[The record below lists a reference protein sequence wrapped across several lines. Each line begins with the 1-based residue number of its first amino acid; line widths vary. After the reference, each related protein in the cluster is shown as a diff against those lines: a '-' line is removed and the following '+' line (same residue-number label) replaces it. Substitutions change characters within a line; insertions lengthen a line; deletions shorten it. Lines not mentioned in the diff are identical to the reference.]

1 MRNVIIT
8 IVLLMIFLS
17 IVDSLISGSKLK
29 RYIKGII
36 LITSLIIVF
45 DYLVS
50 FKNINMNINNK
61 QIDIDSKNSW
71 ITSAETISELLEDE
85 IKRYLEN
92 YDFEYDDINVKIS
105 TDYSTF
111 NIESVNISSKNFS
124 DIKNILSQHFNINDA
139 YILNDGEPYG

>member
-71 ITSAETISELLEDE
+71 ITSAETISELLEDA
-85 IKRYLEN
+85 IKRYL
-92 YDFEYDDINVKIS
+92 
-105 TDYSTF
+105 
-111 NIESVNISSKNFS
+111 
-124 DIKNILSQHFNINDA
+124 
-139 YILNDGEPYG
+139 